1 MLIYRD
7 VLAAALVLISALVP
21 SPSLAETAIF
31 VRASAS
37 GTASQSYTLGVS
49 YSSPS
54 GLSVQDTGP
63 LNGTT
68 ASFSPTSAVTGLTA
82 ISLAAAVNGSAS
94 GSSAASADLG
104 TGIVKAIAKSDT
116 FGSGGIGFA
125 EVADDLTFAVAGGGS
140 EQIAIISH
148 LDGSIGAFTTTGSFS
163 GLSYIL
169 NFGTTSNIIYVSQ
182 GSQNGF
188 VFSVT
193 GASGPTPSGWD
204 SYTVSNVTATG
215 FDFTGLLTISD
226 GELRTV
232 TQRLSLNCQ
241 EGVDCDFSHTGSIA
255 LQLPPGVSFTSGSG
269 VFLTSPTTVPVP
281 ASWAMLVS
289 GLGFGGSV
297 ARRRRTLA
305 DGQRR
310 LEAARE

>member
-7 VLAAALVLISALVP
+7 VLAAGLVLISALVP

-31 VRASAS
+31 VRAGATGVS
-37 GTASQSYTLGVS
+37 SQSYSLAVS

-63 LNGTT
+63 LNDTK
-68 ASFSPTSAVTGLTA
+68 SSYSPTSAVTGLTA
-82 ISLAAAVNGSAS
+82 ISLPAAVNGSAS

-104 TGIVKAIAKSDT
+104 TGIVKVIAKSDT

-125 EVADDLTFAVAGGGS
+125 ELDDDLTFAVAGGGS
-140 EQIAIISH
+140 EQIAVISH
-148 LDGSIGAFTTTGSFS
+148 LDGSIGAFTNSASLS

-169 NFGTTSNIIYVSQ
+169 NFGTTSNIIYISQ
-182 GSQNGF
+182 GSQSGF
-188 VFSVT
+188 AFSVA
-193 GASGPTPSGWD
+193 GASSPTPLGWD
-204 SYTVSNVTATG
+204 SYTVSNVTGTG

-241 EGVDCDFSHTGSIA
+241 EGVDCDFSHTGSVA

-289 GLGFGGSV
+289 GFGFVGGV

-310 LEAARE
+310 LEAAR